1 MSLMLGLEEPWAL
14 ALLSV
19 LGWEAW
25 SMYAWRVAG
34 MLGEGGWWGCWQGGR
49 QAREE
54 GREGGNDMGGNVMKN
69 N

>member
-1 MSLMLGLEEPWAL
+1 MLGLDEPWAL

-34 MLGEGGWWGCWQGGR
+34 MLGEGGWWAMSWRR

-54 GREGGNDMGGNVMKN
+54 GREGGNDMGGNVMTN
-69 N
+69 H